1 MLSAK
6 GSEIMTAQDTPAF
19 LPLTGIH
26 EPSAIQ
32 QLADGQFLVLED
44 ERQRPFSLVTIDSG
58 GRVDSTPLRPG
69 WLEGWLDSGD
79 DFWKLDDLE
88 GIALDDAGNI
98 HAITSHSRDG
108 DGDERKSR
116 DKLVRFRIEAGRVVG
131 PRVIRGLKPALL
143 AAHPI
148 LAAAAA
154 KLDVKGEGGLNIEA
168 LEFGL
173 DGHTL
178 LIGFRSPLLDGRA
191 LIASVEN
198 SAAMFDAGAPPRIAA
213 SLITLDLGGDGLRSL
228 SRVPSLGG
236 YLVSSGPVAGGTAHF
251 RLWFWSGLP
260 GSPAHRVEVA
270 GVPGFERAEGIC
282 PAIIDG
288 HPKIVIVS
296 DDGDRAKGRCA
307 RFLMLDPAQVNI
319 AP

>member
-1 MLSAK
+1 
-6 GSEIMTAQDTPAF
+6 MTAHGTPAF

-32 QLADGQFLVLED
+32 QLADGRFLVLED
-44 ERQRPFSLVTIDSG
+44 EKRRPFSLVTIDPDG
-58 GRVDSTPLRPG
+58 HVDSAPLRPG
-69 WLEGWLDSGD
+69 WLDGWLDSGD
-79 DFWKLDDLE
+79 GFWKLDDLE

-108 DGDERKSR
+108 EGDERKSR
-116 DKLVRFRIEAGRVVG
+116 DKLVRFRIEDGSVVA
-131 PRVIRGLKPALL
+131 PKVVKGLKPALL
-143 AAHPI
+143 AAHPV

-154 KLDVKGEGGLNIEA
+154 KLEVKREGGLNIEA
-168 LEFGL
+168 LEFGP

-191 LIASVEN
+191 LIAGVEN
-198 SAAMFDAGAPPRIAA
+198 SAAMFDADEPPRIAS
-213 SLITLDLGGDGLRSL
+213 SLITLDLDGDGLRSL
-228 SRVPSLGG
+228 CRIPSLGG
-236 YLVSSGPVAGGTAHF
+236 YLLSSGPVAGGTAHF

-260 GSPAHRVEVA
+260 GDPARRVDVA
-270 GVPGFERAEGIC
+270 GLPGFGRAEGIC

-288 HPKIVIVS
+288 HPKIIVVS

-307 RFLMLDPAQVNI
+307 RFLMLDPGQLKI
-319 AP
+319 AR

>member
-1 MLSAK
+1 MMAH
-6 GSEIMTAQDTPAF
+6 DTPAF

-32 QLADGQFLVLED
+32 QLADGCFLVLED
-44 ERQRPFSLVTIDSG
+44 EKQRPFSLVTIDPD

-69 WLEGWLDSGD
+69 WLAGWLDSGD
-79 DFWKLDDLE
+79 GFWKLDDLE
-88 GIALDDAGNI
+88 GIALDHAGNI
-98 HAITSHSRDG
+98 HAITSHSRDD

-116 DKLVRFRIEAGRVVG
+116 DKLVRFRIEEGCVVTPRVVK
-131 PRVIRGLKPALL
+131 GLKPALL
-143 AAHPI
+143 AAHPV

-191 LIASVEN
+191 LIVGVEN
-198 SAAMFDAGAPPRIAA
+198 SAAMFDADEPPRIAS
-213 SLITLDLGGDGLRSL
+213 SLITLDLDGDGLRSL
-228 SRVPSLGG
+228 GRIPSLGG
-236 YLVSSGPVAGGTAHF
+236 YLLSSGPVAGGTAHF

-260 GSPAHRVEVA
+260 GDPARRVDVA
-270 GVPGFERAEGIC
+270 GLPGFERAEGIC

-288 HPKIVIVS
+288 HQKIIIVS

-307 RFLMLDPAQVNI
+307 RFLMLDPGQLNI
-319 AP
+319 AR